1 MNKLNRVLLMLIA
14 MAAIMLL
21 AVGIDKGLQRHERK
35 MWEIERESVYEE
47 ARADIA
53 SMQANIQT
61 LSEDPEAL
69 ISYIEE
75 NELNYTEKKENVE
88 DISPVPGTVDEEASL
103 EELDGTETDGSV
115 SDNESYESDSEGMAS
130 GDDQMESLTSGNT
143 VSSNSYSDSLVS
155 GNSLS
160 DNLVSGNSVSGNL
173 VSGNIL
179 PGGLVSGNLILNG
192 EEKEICASYEN
203 TMKINR
209 QDKKIIADSKVDFS
223 ACKIT
228 CLGDS
233 ITAASNLDTIED
245 YQAMSYPSQLG
256 KILGAE
262 EVVNLGIGGSSI
274 GRYWENAFVDRYQ
287 EIPEDTDVILVMGGT
302 NDGFCASEKELGSL
316 DAREKDTFV
325 GDLDELL
332 FGLQKEYP
340 DAQIVLITPLPN
352 VLHDL
357 LRKSRDY
364 LLPQSAFVKVMKQ
377 LGEEHEIPVIDLYNA
392 NFLDTH
398 DAAVIHALM
407 PDGVHGNETGYR
419 MLAQHIAA
427 QLILIEEE
435 KGVETVGE

>member
-1 MNKLNRVLLMLIA
+1 MNKLNRVMLMLIA

-35 MWEIERESVYEE
+35 MWEIEREAVYEE

-75 NELNYTEKKENVE
+75 NELNYTEKKEVF
-88 DISPVPGTVDEEASL
+88 L
-103 EELDGTETDGSV
+103 EEPDRAEGDGSV
-115 SDNESYESDSEGMAS
+115 SDNEAYKGEAEN
-130 GDDQMESLTSGNT
+130 LVYGNF
-143 VSSNSYSDSLVS
+143 
-155 GNSLS
+155 
-160 DNLVSGNSVSGNL
+160 VSGNSVSGNSESENSI
-173 VSGNIL
+173 SGNSISGNLEWGSFL
-179 PGGLVSGNLILNG
+179 PGGLVSGNLLFPG
-192 EEKEICASYEN
+192 EEREICASYEN
-203 TMKINR
+203 TMKISR
-209 QDKKIIADSKVDFS
+209 QDKKIIADSEVDFS
-223 ACKIT
+223 DCKIT

-233 ITAASNLDTIED
+233 ITAASNLDTIEN
-245 YQAMSYPSQLG
+245 YQSMSYPSQLG

-316 DAREKDTFV
+316 EKREKDTFT

-332 FGLQKEYP
+332 FGLQKDYP

-364 LLPQSAFVKVMKQ
+364 LLPQSAFVRVMKQ
-377 LGEEHEIPVIDLYNA
+377 LGEEHGIPVIDLYNS

-435 KGVETVGE
+435 EGVEAVGE

>member
-1 MNKLNRVLLMLIA
+1 MNKLNRVMLMLIA

-35 MWEIERESVYEE
+35 MWEIEREAVYEE

-75 NELNYTEKKENVE
+75 NELNYTEKKEVF
-88 DISPVPGTVDEEASL
+88 L
-103 EELDGTETDGSV
+103 EEPDRAEGDGSV
-115 SDNESYESDSEGMAS
+115 SDNEAYKGEAE
-130 GDDQMESLTSGNT
+130 N
-143 VSSNSYSDSLVS
+143 LVS
-155 GNSLS
+155 GNSVPG
-160 DNLVSGNSVSGNL
+160 NLVYGNFVSGNSVSGNSESENSI
-173 VSGNIL
+173 SGNSISGNLEWGSFL
-179 PGGLVSGNLILNG
+179 PGGLVSGNLLFPG
-192 EEKEICASYEN
+192 EEREICASYEN

-209 QDKKIIADSKVDFS
+209 QDKKIIADSEVDFS
-223 ACKIT
+223 DCKIT

-233 ITAASNLDTIED
+233 ITAASNLDTIEN
-245 YQAMSYPSQLG
+245 YQSMSYPSQLG
-256 KILGAE
+256 EILGAE

-316 DAREKDTFV
+316 EKREKDTFT

-332 FGLQKEYP
+332 FGLQKDYP

-364 LLPQSAFVKVMKQ
+364 LLPQSAFVRVMKQ
-377 LGEEHEIPVIDLYNA
+377 LGEEHGIPVIDLYNS

-427 QLILIEEE
+427 HLILIEEE
-435 KGVETVGE
+435 EGVEAVGK

>member
-1 MNKLNRVLLMLIA
+1 MNKLNRVMLMLIA

-35 MWEIERESVYEE
+35 MWEIEREAVYEE

-75 NELNYTEKKENVE
+75 NELNYTEKKEVFQ
-88 DISPVPGTVDEEASL
+88 EEPDRA
-103 EELDGTETDGSV
+103 EGDGSV
-115 SDNESYESDSEGMAS
+115 SDNEAYKGEAE
-130 GDDQMESLTSGNT
+130 N
-143 VSSNSYSDSLVS
+143 LVS
-155 GNSLS
+155 GNSVPG
-160 DNLVSGNSVSGNL
+160 NLVYGNFVSGNSVSGNSESENSI
-173 VSGNIL
+173 SGNSISGNLEWGSFL
-179 PGGLVSGNLILNG
+179 PGGLVSGNLLFPG
-192 EEKEICASYEN
+192 EEREICASYEN

-209 QDKKIIADSKVDFS
+209 QDRKIIADSEVDFS
-223 ACKIT
+223 DCKIT

-233 ITAASNLDTIED
+233 ITAASNLDTIEN
-245 YQAMSYPSQLG
+245 YQSMSYPSQLG
-256 KILGAE
+256 EILGAE

-316 DAREKDTFV
+316 EKREKDTFT

-332 FGLQKEYP
+332 FGLQKDYP

-364 LLPQSAFVKVMKQ
+364 LLPQSAFVRVMKQ
-377 LGEEHEIPVIDLYNA
+377 LGEEHGIPVIDLYNS

-435 KGVETVGE
+435 EGVEAVGE

>member
-1 MNKLNRVLLMLIA
+1 MLMLIA

-35 MWEIERESVYEE
+35 MWEIEREAVYEE

-75 NELNYTEKKENVE
+75 NELNYTEKKEVFQ
-88 DISPVPGTVDEEASL
+88 EEPDRA
-103 EELDGTETDGSV
+103 EGDGSV
-115 SDNESYESDSEGMAS
+115 SDNEAYKGETE
-130 GDDQMESLTSGNT
+130 N
-143 VSSNSYSDSLVS
+143 LVS
-155 GNSLS
+155 GNFVPG
-160 DNLVSGNSVSGNL
+160 NLVSGNSVSENSISGNSISGNSISGNL
-173 VSGNIL
+173 EWGSFL
-179 PGGLVSGNLILNG
+179 PGGLVSGNLLFPG
-192 EEKEICASYEN
+192 EEREICASYEN

-209 QDKKIIADSKVDFS
+209 QDRKIIADSEVDFS
-223 ACKIT
+223 DCKIT

-233 ITAASNLDTIED
+233 ITAASNLDTIEND
-245 YQAMSYPSQLG
+245 QSMSYPSQLG

-316 DAREKDTFV
+316 EKREKDTFT

-332 FGLQKEYP
+332 FGMQKDYP

-364 LLPQSAFVKVMKQ
+364 LLPQSAFVRVMKQ
-377 LGEEHEIPVIDLYNA
+377 LGEEHGIPVIDLYNS

-435 KGVETVGE
+435 EGVEAVGE

>member
-1 MNKLNRVLLMLIA
+1 MNKLNRVMLMLIA

-35 MWEIERESVYEE
+35 MWEIEREAVYEE

-75 NELNYTEKKENVE
+75 NELNYTEKKEVF
-88 DISPVPGTVDEEASL
+88 L
-103 EELDGTETDGSV
+103 EEPDRAEGDGSV
-115 SDNESYESDSEGMAS
+115 SDNEAYKEEA
-130 GDDQMESLTSGNT
+130 EN
-143 VSSNSYSDSLVS
+143 LVS
-155 GNSLS
+155 GNSVPG
-160 DNLVSGNSVSGNL
+160 NLVYGNFVSGNSVSGNSESENSI
-173 VSGNIL
+173 SGNSISGNLEWGSFL
-179 PGGLVSGNLILNG
+179 PGGLVSGNLLFP
-192 EEKEICASYEN
+192 EEEREICASYEN

-209 QDKKIIADSKVDFS
+209 QDKKIIADSEVDFS
-223 ACKIT
+223 DCKIT

-233 ITAASNLDTIED
+233 ITAASNLDTIEN
-245 YQAMSYPSQLG
+245 YQSMSYPSQLG
-256 KILGAE
+256 EILGAE

-316 DAREKDTFV
+316 EKREKDTFT

-332 FGLQKEYP
+332 FGLQKDYP

-364 LLPQSAFVKVMKQ
+364 LLPQSAFVRVMKQ
-377 LGEEHEIPVIDLYNA
+377 LGEEHGIPVIDLYNS

-435 KGVETVGE
+435 EGVEAVGE

>member
-1 MNKLNRVLLMLIA
+1 MNKLNRVMLMLIA

-35 MWEIERESVYEE
+35 MWEIEREAVYEE

-75 NELNYTEKKENVE
+75 NELNYTEKKEVF
-88 DISPVPGTVDEEASL
+88 L
-103 EELDGTETDGSV
+103 EEPDRAEGDGSV
-115 SDNESYESDSEGMAS
+115 SDNEAYKGEAE
-130 GDDQMESLTSGNT
+130 N
-143 VSSNSYSDSLVS
+143 LVS
-155 GNSLS
+155 GNSVPG
-160 DNLVSGNSVSGNL
+160 NLVYGNFVSGNSVSGNSESENSI
-173 VSGNIL
+173 SGNSISGNLEWGSFL
-179 PGGLVSGNLILNG
+179 PGGLVSGNLLFPG
-192 EEKEICASYEN
+192 EEREICASYEN

-209 QDKKIIADSKVDFS
+209 QDKKIIADGEVDFS
-223 ACKIT
+223 DCKIT

-233 ITAASNLDTIED
+233 ITAASNLDTIEN
-245 YQAMSYPSQLG
+245 YQSMSYPFQLG
-256 KILGAE
+256 EILGAE

-316 DAREKDTFV
+316 EKREKDTFT

-332 FGLQKEYP
+332 FGLQKDYP

-364 LLPQSAFVKVMKQ
+364 LLPQSAFVRVMKQ
-377 LGEEHEIPVIDLYNA
+377 LGEEHGIPVIDLYNS

-435 KGVETVGE
+435 EGVEAVGE

>member
-1 MNKLNRVLLMLIA
+1 MNKLNRVMLMLIA

-35 MWEIERESVYEE
+35 MWEIEREAVYEE

-75 NELNYTEKKENVE
+75 NELNYTEKKEVF
-88 DISPVPGTVDEEASL
+88 L
-103 EELDGTETDGSV
+103 EEPDRAEGNGSV
-115 SDNESYESDSEGMAS
+115 SDNEAYKGEAE
-130 GDDQMESLTSGNT
+130 N
-143 VSSNSYSDSLVS
+143 LVS
-155 GNSLS
+155 GNSVPG
-160 DNLVSGNSVSGNL
+160 NLVYGNFVSGNSVSGNSESENSI
-173 VSGNIL
+173 SGNSISGNLEWGSIL
-179 PGGLVSGNLILNG
+179 PGGLVSGNLLFPG
-192 EEKEICASYEN
+192 EEREICASYEN

-209 QDKKIIADSKVDFS
+209 QDKKIIADSEVDFS
-223 ACKIT
+223 DCKIT

-233 ITAASNLDTIED
+233 ITAASNLDTIEN
-245 YQAMSYPSQLG
+245 YQSMSYPSQLG
-256 KILGAE
+256 EILGAE

-302 NDGFCASEKELGSL
+302 NDGFCASEKELGNL
-316 DAREKDTFV
+316 EKREKDTFT

-332 FGLQKEYP
+332 FGLQKDYP

-364 LLPQSAFVKVMKQ
+364 LLPQSAFVRVMKQ
-377 LGEEHEIPVIDLYNA
+377 LGEENGIPVIDLYNS

-435 KGVETVGE
+435 EGVEAVGE

>member
-1 MNKLNRVLLMLIA
+1 MNKLNRVMLMLIA

-35 MWEIERESVYEE
+35 MWEIKREAVYEE

-75 NELNYTEKKENVE
+75 NELNYTEKKEVF
-88 DISPVPGTVDEEASL
+88 L
-103 EELDGTETDGSV
+103 EEPDRAEGDGSV
-115 SDNESYESDSEGMAS
+115 SDNEAYKGEAE
-130 GDDQMESLTSGNT
+130 N
-143 VSSNSYSDSLVS
+143 LVS
-155 GNSLS
+155 GNSVPG
-160 DNLVSGNSVSGNL
+160 NLVYGNFVSGNSVSGNSESENSI
-173 VSGNIL
+173 SGNSISGNLEWGSFL
-179 PGGLVSGNLILNG
+179 PGGLVSGNLLFPG
-192 EEKEICASYEN
+192 EEREICASYEN

-209 QDKKIIADSKVDFS
+209 QDRKIIADSEVDFS
-223 ACKIT
+223 DCKIT

-233 ITAASNLDTIED
+233 ITAASNLDTIEN
-245 YQAMSYPSQLG
+245 YQSMSYPSQLG
-256 KILGAE
+256 EILGAE

-316 DAREKDTFV
+316 EKREKDTFI

-332 FGLQKEYP
+332 FGLQKDYP

-364 LLPQSAFVKVMKQ
+364 LLPQSAFVRVMKQ
-377 LGEEHEIPVIDLYNA
+377 LGEEHGIPVIDLYNS

-435 KGVETVGE
+435 EGVEAVGE

>member
-1 MNKLNRVLLMLIA
+1 MNKLNRVMLMLIA

-35 MWEIERESVYEE
+35 MWEIEREAVYEE

-75 NELNYTEKKENVE
+75 NELNYTEKKEVF
-88 DISPVPGTVDEEASL
+88 L
-103 EELDGTETDGSV
+103 EEPDRAEGDGSV
-115 SDNESYESDSEGMAS
+115 SDNEAYKGEAENPV
-130 GDDQMESLTSGNT
+130 SGNS
-143 VSSNSYSDSLVS
+143 VPGNLVS
-155 GNSLS
+155 GNF
-160 DNLVSGNSVSGNL
+160 VSGNSVSGNSESENSI
-173 VSGNIL
+173 SGNSISGNLEWGSFL
-179 PGGLVSGNLILNG
+179 PGGLVSGNLLFPG
-192 EEKEICASYEN
+192 EEREICASYEN

-209 QDKKIIADSKVDFS
+209 QDKKIIADSEVDFS
-223 ACKIT
+223 DCKIT

-233 ITAASNLDTIED
+233 ITAASNLDTIEN
-245 YQAMSYPSQLG
+245 YQSMSYPSQLG
-256 KILGAE
+256 EILGAE

-316 DAREKDTFV
+316 EKREKDTFT

-332 FGLQKEYP
+332 FGLQKDYP

-364 LLPQSAFVKVMKQ
+364 LLPQSAFVRVMKQ
-377 LGEEHEIPVIDLYNA
+377 LGEEHGIPVIDLYNS

-435 KGVETVGE
+435 EGVEAVGE

>member
-1 MNKLNRVLLMLIA
+1 
-14 MAAIMLL
+14 
-21 AVGIDKGLQRHERK
+21 
-35 MWEIERESVYEE
+35 MWEIEREAVYEE

-75 NELNYTEKKENVE
+75 NELNYTEKKEVF
-88 DISPVPGTVDEEASL
+88 L
-103 EELDGTETDGSV
+103 EEPDRAEGDGSV
-115 SDNESYESDSEGMAS
+115 SDNEAYKGEAE
-130 GDDQMESLTSGNT
+130 N
-143 VSSNSYSDSLVS
+143 LVS
-155 GNSLS
+155 GNSVPG
-160 DNLVSGNSVSGNL
+160 NLVYGNFVSGNSVSGNSESENSI
-173 VSGNIL
+173 SGNSISGNLEWGSFL
-179 PGGLVSGNLILNG
+179 PDGLVSGNLLFPG
-192 EEKEICASYEN
+192 EEREICAPYEN

-209 QDKKIIADSKVDFS
+209 QDRKIIADSEVDFS
-223 ACKIT
+223 DCKIT

-233 ITAASNLDTIED
+233 ITAASNLDTIEN
-245 YQAMSYPSQLG
+245 YQSMSYPSQLG
-256 KILGAE
+256 EILGAE

-287 EIPEDTDVILVMGGT
+287 KIPEDTDVILVMGGT

-316 DAREKDTFV
+316 EKREKDTFT

-332 FGLQKEYP
+332 FGLQKDYP

-364 LLPQSAFVKVMKQ
+364 LLPQSAFVRVMKQ
-377 LGEEHEIPVIDLYNA
+377 LGEEHGIPVIDLYNS

-435 KGVETVGE
+435 EGVEAVGE

>member
-1 MNKLNRVLLMLIA
+1 MNKLNRVMLMLIA

-35 MWEIERESVYEE
+35 MWEIEREAVYEE

-75 NELNYTEKKENVE
+75 NELNYTEKKEVF
-88 DISPVPGTVDEEASL
+88 L
-103 EELDGTETDGSV
+103 EEPDRAEGDGSV
-115 SDNESYESDSEGMAS
+115 SDNEAYKGEAE
-130 GDDQMESLTSGNT
+130 N
-143 VSSNSYSDSLVS
+143 LVS
-155 GNSLS
+155 GNSVPG
-160 DNLVSGNSVSGNL
+160 NLVYGNFVSGNSVSGNSESENSI
-173 VSGNIL
+173 SGNSISGNLEWGSFL
-179 PGGLVSGNLILNG
+179 PGGLVSGNLLFPG
-192 EEKEICASYEN
+192 EEREICASYEN

-209 QDKKIIADSKVDFS
+209 QDKKIIADSEVDFS
-223 ACKIT
+223 DCKIT

-233 ITAASNLDTIED
+233 ITAASNLDTIEN
-245 YQAMSYPSQLG
+245 YQSMSYPSQLG
-256 KILGAE
+256 EILGAE

-316 DAREKDTFV
+316 EKREKDTFT

-332 FGLQKEYP
+332 FGMQKDYP

-364 LLPQSAFVKVMKQ
+364 LLPQSAFVRVMKQ
-377 LGEEHEIPVIDLYNA
+377 LGEEHGIPVIDLYNS

-435 KGVETVGE
+435 EGVEAVGE

>member
-1 MNKLNRVLLMLIA
+1 MNKLNRVMLMLIA

-35 MWEIERESVYEE
+35 MWEIKREAVYEE

-75 NELNYTEKKENVE
+75 NELNYTEKKEVF
-88 DISPVPGTVDEEASL
+88 L
-103 EELDGTETDGSV
+103 EEPDRAEGDGSV
-115 SDNESYESDSEGMAS
+115 SDNEAYKGEAE
-130 GDDQMESLTSGNT
+130 N
-143 VSSNSYSDSLVS
+143 LVS
-155 GNSLS
+155 GNSVPG
-160 DNLVSGNSVSGNL
+160 NLVYGNFVSGNSVSGNSESENSI
-173 VSGNIL
+173 SGNSISGNLEWGSFL
-179 PGGLVSGNLILNG
+179 PGGLVSGNLLFPG
-192 EEKEICASYEN
+192 EEREICASYEN

-209 QDKKIIADSKVDFS
+209 QDKKIIADSEVDFS
-223 ACKIT
+223 DCKIT

-233 ITAASNLDTIED
+233 ITAASNLDTIEND
-245 YQAMSYPSQLG
+245 QSMSYPSQLG
-256 KILGAE
+256 EILGAE

-316 DAREKDTFV
+316 EKREKDTFT

-332 FGLQKEYP
+332 FGLQKDYP

-364 LLPQSAFVKVMKQ
+364 LLPQSAFVRVMKQ
-377 LGEEHEIPVIDLYNA
+377 LGEEHGIPVIDLYNS

-435 KGVETVGE
+435 EGVEAVGE

>member
-1 MNKLNRVLLMLIA
+1 MNKLNRVMLMLIA

-35 MWEIERESVYEE
+35 MWEIEREAVYEE

-75 NELNYTEKKENVE
+75 NELNYTEKKEVF
-88 DISPVPGTVDEEASL
+88 L
-103 EELDGTETDGSV
+103 EEPDRAEGDGSV
-115 SDNESYESDSEGMAS
+115 SDNEAYKEEA
-130 GDDQMESLTSGNT
+130 EN
-143 VSSNSYSDSLVS
+143 LVS
-155 GNSLS
+155 GNSVPG
-160 DNLVSGNSVSGNL
+160 NLVYGNFVSGNSVSGNSESENSI
-173 VSGNIL
+173 SGNSISGNLEWGSFL
-179 PGGLVSGNLILNG
+179 PGGLVSGNLLFPG
-192 EEKEICASYEN
+192 EEREICASYEN

-209 QDKKIIADSKVDFS
+209 QDKKIIADSEVDFS
-223 ACKIT
+223 DCKIT

-233 ITAASNLDTIED
+233 ITAASNLDTIEN
-245 YQAMSYPSQLG
+245 YQSMSYPSQLG
-256 KILGAE
+256 EILGAE

-316 DAREKDTFV
+316 EKREKDTFT

-332 FGLQKEYP
+332 FGLQKDYP

-364 LLPQSAFVKVMKQ
+364 LLPQSAFVRVMKQ
-377 LGEEHEIPVIDLYNA
+377 LGEEHGIPVIDLYNS

-427 QLILIEEE
+427 QLILIDEEE
-435 KGVETVGE
+435 GVEAVGE

>member
-1 MNKLNRVLLMLIA
+1 MNKLNRVMLMLIA

-35 MWEIERESVYEE
+35 MWEIKREAVYEE

-75 NELNYTEKKENVE
+75 NELNYTEKKEVF
-88 DISPVPGTVDEEASL
+88 L
-103 EELDGTETDGSV
+103 EEPDRAEGDGSV
-115 SDNESYESDSEGMAS
+115 SDNEAYKGEAE
-130 GDDQMESLTSGNT
+130 N
-143 VSSNSYSDSLVS
+143 LVS
-155 GNSLS
+155 GNSVPG
-160 DNLVSGNSVSGNL
+160 NLVYGNFVSGNSVSGNSESENSI
-173 VSGNIL
+173 SGNSISGNLEWGSFL
-179 PGGLVSGNLILNG
+179 PGGLVSGNLLFPG
-192 EEKEICASYEN
+192 EEREICASYEN

-209 QDKKIIADSKVDFS
+209 QDKKIIADSEVDFS
-223 ACKIT
+223 DCKIT

-233 ITAASNLDTIED
+233 ITAASNLDTIEN
-245 YQAMSYPSQLG
+245 YQSMSYPSQLG
-256 KILGAE
+256 EILGAE

-316 DAREKDTFV
+316 EKREKDTFT

-332 FGLQKEYP
+332 FGLQKDYP

-364 LLPQSAFVKVMKQ
+364 LLPQSAFVRVMKQ
-377 LGEEHEIPVIDLYNA
+377 LGEEHGVPVVDLYNS

-435 KGVETVGE
+435 KGVEAVGE

>member
-1 MNKLNRVLLMLIA
+1 MNKLNRVMLMLIA

-35 MWEIERESVYEE
+35 MWEIEREAVYEE

-75 NELNYTEKKENVE
+75 NELNYTEKKEVF
-88 DISPVPGTVDEEASL
+88 L
-103 EELDGTETDGSV
+103 EEPDRAEGDGSV
-115 SDNESYESDSEGMAS
+115 SDNEAYKGEAE
-130 GDDQMESLTSGNT
+130 
-143 VSSNSYSDSLVS
+143 
-155 GNSLS
+155 
-160 DNLVSGNSVSGNL
+160 NLVSGNSVPGKL
-173 VSGNIL
+173 VSGNSISGNSESENSISGNSISGNFISGSLEWGSFL
-179 PGGLVSGNLILNG
+179 PGGLVSGNLLFSG
-192 EEKEICASYEN
+192 EEREICASYEN
-203 TMKINR
+203 TMKISR
-209 QDKKIIADSKVDFS
+209 QDKKIIADSEVDFS
-223 ACKIT
+223 DCKIT

-233 ITAASNLDTIED
+233 ITAASNLDTIEN
-245 YQAMSYPSQLG
+245 YQSMSYPSQLG

-316 DAREKDTFV
+316 EKREKDTFT

-332 FGLQKEYP
+332 FGLQKDYP

-364 LLPQSAFVKVMKQ
+364 LLPQSAFVRVMKQ
-377 LGEEHEIPVIDLYNA
+377 LGEEHGIPVIDLYNS

-435 KGVETVGE
+435 EGVEAVGE

>member
-1 MNKLNRVLLMLIA
+1 MNKLNRVMLMLIA

-35 MWEIERESVYEE
+35 MWEIKREAVYEE

-75 NELNYTEKKENVE
+75 NELNYTEKKEVF
-88 DISPVPGTVDEEASL
+88 L
-103 EELDGTETDGSV
+103 EEPDRAEGDGSV
-115 SDNESYESDSEGMAS
+115 SDNEAYKGEAE
-130 GDDQMESLTSGNT
+130 N
-143 VSSNSYSDSLVS
+143 LVS
-155 GNSLS
+155 GNSVPG
-160 DNLVSGNSVSGNL
+160 NLVYGNFVSGNSVSGNSESENSI
-173 VSGNIL
+173 SGNSISGNLEWGNFL
-179 PGGLVSGNLILNG
+179 PGGLVSGNLLFPG
-192 EEKEICASYEN
+192 EEREICASYEN

-209 QDKKIIADSKVDFS
+209 QDKKIIADSEVDFS
-223 ACKIT
+223 DCKIT

-233 ITAASNLDTIED
+233 ITAASNLDTIEN
-245 YQAMSYPSQLG
+245 YQSMSYPSQLG
-256 KILGAE
+256 EILGAE

-316 DAREKDTFV
+316 EKREKDTFT

-332 FGLQKEYP
+332 FGLQKDYP

-364 LLPQSAFVKVMKQ
+364 LLPQSAFVRVMKQ
-377 LGEEHEIPVIDLYNA
+377 LGEEHGIPVIDLYNS

-435 KGVETVGE
+435 EGVEAVGE

>member
-1 MNKLNRVLLMLIA
+1 MNKLNRVMLMLIA

-35 MWEIERESVYEE
+35 MWEIEREAVYEE

-75 NELNYTEKKENVE
+75 NELNYTEKKEVF
-88 DISPVPGTVDEEASL
+88 L
-103 EELDGTETDGSV
+103 EEPDRAEGDGSV
-115 SDNESYESDSEGMAS
+115 SDNEAYKGEAE
-130 GDDQMESLTSGNT
+130 
-143 VSSNSYSDSLVS
+143 
-155 GNSLS
+155 
-160 DNLVSGNSVSGNL
+160 NLVSGNSVPGNLVYGNFVSGNSVSENSISGNSISGNL
-173 VSGNIL
+173 EWGSFL
-179 PGGLVSGNLILNG
+179 PGGLVSGNLLFSG
-192 EEKEICASYEN
+192 EEREICASYEN

-209 QDKKIIADSKVDFS
+209 QDKKIIADSEVDFS
-223 ACKIT
+223 DCKIT

-233 ITAASNLDTIED
+233 ITAASNLDTIEN
-245 YQAMSYPSQLG
+245 YQSMSYPSQLG
-256 KILGAE
+256 EILGTE

-274 GRYWENAFVDRYQ
+274 GRYWENAFVDRYR

-316 DAREKDTFV
+316 EKREKDTFT

-332 FGLQKEYP
+332 FGLQKDYP

-364 LLPQSAFVKVMKQ
+364 LLPQSAFVRVMKQ
-377 LGEEHEIPVIDLYNA
+377 LGEEHGIPVIDLYNS

-435 KGVETVGE
+435 EGVEAVGE

>member
-1 MNKLNRVLLMLIA
+1 MNKLNRVMLMLIA

-35 MWEIERESVYEE
+35 MWEIKREAVYEE

-75 NELNYTEKKENVE
+75 NELNYTEKKEVF
-88 DISPVPGTVDEEASL
+88 L
-103 EELDGTETDGSV
+103 EEPDRAEGDGSV
-115 SDNESYESDSEGMAS
+115 SDNEAYKGEAE
-130 GDDQMESLTSGNT
+130 N
-143 VSSNSYSDSLVS
+143 LVS
-155 GNSLS
+155 GNSVPG
-160 DNLVSGNSVSGNL
+160 NLVYGNFVSGNSVSGNSESENSI
-173 VSGNIL
+173 SGNSISGNLEWGSFL
-179 PGGLVSGNLILNG
+179 PGGLVSGNLLFPG
-192 EEKEICASYEN
+192 EEREICASYEN

-209 QDKKIIADSKVDFS
+209 QDKKIIADSEVDFS
-223 ACKIT
+223 DCKIT

-233 ITAASNLDTIED
+233 ITAASNLDTIEN
-245 YQAMSYPSQLG
+245 YQSMSYPSQLRE
-256 KILGAE
+256 ILGAE

-316 DAREKDTFV
+316 EKREKDTFT

-332 FGLQKEYP
+332 FGLQKDYP
-340 DAQIVLITPLPN
+340 DAQVVLITPLPN

-364 LLPQSAFVKVMKQ
+364 LLPQSAFVRVMKQ
-377 LGEEHEIPVIDLYNA
+377 LGEEHGIPVVDLYNS

-435 KGVETVGE
+435 KGVEAVGE

>member
-1 MNKLNRVLLMLIA
+1 MNKLNRVMLMLIA

-35 MWEIERESVYEE
+35 IWEIEREAVYEE

-75 NELNYTEKKENVE
+75 NELNYTEKKEVF
-88 DISPVPGTVDEEASL
+88 L
-103 EELDGTETDGSV
+103 EEPDRAEGDGSV
-115 SDNESYESDSEGMAS
+115 SDNEAYKGEAE
-130 GDDQMESLTSGNT
+130 N
-143 VSSNSYSDSLVS
+143 LVS
-155 GNSLS
+155 GNSVPG
-160 DNLVSGNSVSGNL
+160 NLVSGNFVSGNSVSGNSESENSI
-173 VSGNIL
+173 SGNSISGNLEWGSFL
-179 PGGLVSGNLILNG
+179 PGGLVSGNLLFPG
-192 EEKEICASYEN
+192 EEREICASYEN

-209 QDKKIIADSKVDFS
+209 QDKKIIADSEVDFS
-223 ACKIT
+223 DCKIT

-233 ITAASNLDTIED
+233 ITAASNLDTIEN
-245 YQAMSYPSQLG
+245 YQSMSYPSQLG
-256 KILGAE
+256 EILGAE

-316 DAREKDTFV
+316 EKREKDTFT

-332 FGLQKEYP
+332 FGLQKDYP

-364 LLPQSAFVKVMKQ
+364 LLPQSAFVRVMKQ
-377 LGEEHEIPVIDLYNA
+377 LGEEHGIPVIDLYNS

-435 KGVETVGE
+435 EGVKAVGE

>member
-75 NELNYTEKKENVE
+75 NELNYTEKKESVE

-115 SDNESYESDSEGMAS
+115 SDNESYESDSEGMDS

-143 VSSNSYSDSLVS
+143 VSGNSYSDSLVS

-179 PGGLVSGNLILNG
+179 PGGLISGNLILNG

-332 FGLQKEYP
+332 FGLQKDYP

>member
-1 MNKLNRVLLMLIA
+1 MNKLNRVMLMLIA

-35 MWEIERESVYEE
+35 MWEIEREAVYEE

-75 NELNYTEKKENVE
+75 NELNYTEKKEVF
-88 DISPVPGTVDEEASL
+88 L
-103 EELDGTETDGSV
+103 EEPDRAEGDGSV
-115 SDNESYESDSEGMAS
+115 SDNEAYKGEAE
-130 GDDQMESLTSGNT
+130 N
-143 VSSNSYSDSLVS
+143 LVS
-155 GNSLS
+155 GNSVPG
-160 DNLVSGNSVSGNL
+160 NLVYGNFVSGNSVSGNF
-173 VSGNIL
+173 VSENSISGNSISGNLEWGSFL
-179 PGGLVSGNLILNG
+179 PGGLVSGNLLFPG
-192 EEKEICASYEN
+192 EEREICASYEN

-209 QDKKIIADSKVDFS
+209 QDKKIIADSEVDFS
-223 ACKIT
+223 DCKIT

-233 ITAASNLDTIED
+233 ITAASNLDTIEN
-245 YQAMSYPSQLG
+245 YQSMSYPSQLEE
-256 KILGAE
+256 ILGAE

-316 DAREKDTFV
+316 EKREKDTFT

-332 FGLQKEYP
+332 FGLQKDYP

-364 LLPQSAFVKVMKQ
+364 LLPQSAFVRVMKQ
-377 LGEEHEIPVIDLYNA
+377 LGEEHGIPVIDLYNS

-435 KGVETVGE
+435 EGVEAVGE

>member
-1 MNKLNRVLLMLIA
+1 MNKLNRVMLMLIA

-35 MWEIERESVYEE
+35 MWEIEREAVYEE

-75 NELNYTEKKENVE
+75 NELNYTEKKEVFQ
-88 DISPVPGTVDEEASL
+88 EEPDRA
-103 EELDGTETDGSV
+103 EGDGSV
-115 SDNESYESDSEGMAS
+115 SDNEAYKEEA
-130 GDDQMESLTSGNT
+130 EN
-143 VSSNSYSDSLVS
+143 LVS
-155 GNSLS
+155 GNFVPG
-160 DNLVSGNSVSGNL
+160 NLVSGNSVSENSISGNSISGNL
-173 VSGNIL
+173 EWGSFL
-179 PGGLVSGNLILNG
+179 PGGLVSGNLLFP
-192 EEKEICASYEN
+192 EEEREICASYEN

-209 QDKKIIADSKVDFS
+209 QDRKIIADSEVDFS
-223 ACKIT
+223 DCKIT

-233 ITAASNLDTIED
+233 ITAASNLDTIEND
-245 YQAMSYPSQLG
+245 QSMSYPSQLG

-316 DAREKDTFV
+316 EKREKDTFT

-332 FGLQKEYP
+332 FGMQKDYP

-364 LLPQSAFVKVMKQ
+364 LLPQSAFVRVMKQ
-377 LGEEHEIPVIDLYNA
+377 LGEEHGIPVIDLYNS

-435 KGVETVGE
+435 EGVEAVGE

>member
-1 MNKLNRVLLMLIA
+1 MNKLNRVMLMLIA

-35 MWEIERESVYEE
+35 MWEIKREAVYEE

-75 NELNYTEKKENVE
+75 NELNYTEKKEVF
-88 DISPVPGTVDEEASL
+88 L
-103 EELDGTETDGSV
+103 EEPDRAEGDGSV
-115 SDNESYESDSEGMAS
+115 SDNGAYKGEAE
-130 GDDQMESLTSGNT
+130 N
-143 VSSNSYSDSLVS
+143 LVS
-155 GNSLS
+155 GNSVPG
-160 DNLVSGNSVSGNL
+160 NLVYGNFVSGNSVSGNSESENSI
-173 VSGNIL
+173 SGNSISGNLEWGSFL
-179 PGGLVSGNLILNG
+179 PGSLVSGNLLFPG
-192 EEKEICASYEN
+192 EEREICASYEN

-209 QDKKIIADSKVDFS
+209 QDKKIIADSEVDFS
-223 ACKIT
+223 DCKIT

-233 ITAASNLDTIED
+233 ITAASNLDTIEN
-245 YQAMSYPSQLG
+245 YQSMSYPSQLG
-256 KILGAE
+256 EVLGAE

-316 DAREKDTFV
+316 EKREKDTFT

-332 FGLQKEYP
+332 FGLQKDYP

-364 LLPQSAFVKVMKQ
+364 LLPQSAFVRVMKQ
-377 LGEEHEIPVIDLYNA
+377 LGEEHGIPVIDLYNS

-435 KGVETVGE
+435 EGVEAVGE

>member
-1 MNKLNRVLLMLIA
+1 MNKLNRVMLMLIA

-35 MWEIERESVYEE
+35 MWEIEREAVYEE

-75 NELNYTEKKENVE
+75 NELNYTEKKEVF
-88 DISPVPGTVDEEASL
+88 L
-103 EELDGTETDGSV
+103 EEPDRAEGDGSV
-115 SDNESYESDSEGMAS
+115 SDNEAYKEEA
-130 GDDQMESLTSGNT
+130 EN
-143 VSSNSYSDSLVS
+143 LVS
-155 GNSLS
+155 GNSVPG
-160 DNLVSGNSVSGNL
+160 NLVYGNFVSGNSVSGNSESENSI
-173 VSGNIL
+173 SGNSISGNLEWGSFL
-179 PGGLVSGNLILNG
+179 PGGLVSGNLLFPG
-192 EEKEICASYEN
+192 EEREICASYEN

-209 QDKKIIADSKVDFS
+209 QDKKIIVDSEVDFS
-223 ACKIT
+223 DCKIT

-233 ITAASNLDTIED
+233 ITAASNLDTIEN
-245 YQAMSYPSQLG
+245 YQSMSYPSQLG
-256 KILGAE
+256 EILGAE

-316 DAREKDTFV
+316 EKREKDTFT

-332 FGLQKEYP
+332 FGLQKDYP

-364 LLPQSAFVKVMKQ
+364 LLPQSAFVRVMKQ
-377 LGEEHEIPVIDLYNA
+377 LGEEHGIPVIDLYNS

-435 KGVETVGE
+435 EGVEAVGE

>member
-1 MNKLNRVLLMLIA
+1 MNKLNRVMLMLIA

-35 MWEIERESVYEE
+35 MWEIKREAVYEE

-61 LSEDPEAL
+61 LSENPEAL

-75 NELNYTEKKENVE
+75 NELNYTEKKEVF
-88 DISPVPGTVDEEASL
+88 PEEPDR
-103 EELDGTETDGSV
+103 EESDGSV
-115 SDNESYESDSEGMAS
+115 SDNEAYKEEA
-130 GDDQMESLTSGNT
+130 ENP
-143 VSSNSYSDSLVS
+143 VS
-155 GNSLS
+155 GNSVPG
-160 DNLVSGNSVSGNL
+160 NLVYGNFVSGNSVSGNSESEDSI
-173 VSGNIL
+173 SGNSISGNLEWGSFL
-179 PGGLVSGNLILNG
+179 PGGLVSGNLLFPG
-192 EEKEICASYEN
+192 EEREICASYEN

-209 QDKKIIADSKVDFS
+209 QDKKIIADSEVDFS
-223 ACKIT
+223 DCKIT

-233 ITAASNLDTIED
+233 ITAASNLDTIEN
-245 YQAMSYPSQLG
+245 YQSMSYPSQLG
-256 KILGAE
+256 EVLGAE

-316 DAREKDTFV
+316 EKREKDTFT

-332 FGLQKEYP
+332 FGLQKDYP

-364 LLPQSAFVKVMKQ
+364 LLPQSAFVRVMKQ
-377 LGEEHEIPVIDLYNA
+377 LGEEHGIPVIDLYNS

-435 KGVETVGE
+435 KGVEAVGE

>member
-1 MNKLNRVLLMLIA
+1 MLMLIA

-35 MWEIERESVYEE
+35 IWEIEREAVYEE

-75 NELNYTEKKENVE
+75 NELNYTEKKEVF
-88 DISPVPGTVDEEASL
+88 L
-103 EELDGTETDGSV
+103 EEPDRAEGDGSV
-115 SDNESYESDSEGMAS
+115 SDNEAYKGEAE
-130 GDDQMESLTSGNT
+130 N
-143 VSSNSYSDSLVS
+143 LVS
-155 GNSLS
+155 GNSVPG
-160 DNLVSGNSVSGNL
+160 NLVSGNFVSGNSVSGNSESENSI
-173 VSGNIL
+173 SGNSISGNLEWGSFL
-179 PGGLVSGNLILNG
+179 PGGLVSGNLLFPG
-192 EEKEICASYEN
+192 EEREICASYEN

-209 QDKKIIADSKVDFS
+209 QDKKIIADSEVDFS
-223 ACKIT
+223 DCKIT

-233 ITAASNLDTIED
+233 ITAASNLDTIEN
-245 YQAMSYPSQLG
+245 YQSMSYPSQLG
-256 KILGAE
+256 EILGAE

-316 DAREKDTFV
+316 EKREKDTFT

-332 FGLQKEYP
+332 FGLQKDYP

-364 LLPQSAFVKVMKQ
+364 LLPQSAFVRVMKQ
-377 LGEEHEIPVIDLYNA
+377 LGEEHGIPVIDLYNS

-435 KGVETVGE
+435 EGVEAVGE

>member
-1 MNKLNRVLLMLIA
+1 MNKLNRVMLMLIA

-35 MWEIERESVYEE
+35 MWEIEREAVYEE

-75 NELNYTEKKENVE
+75 NELNYTEKKEVF
-88 DISPVPGTVDEEASL
+88 L
-103 EELDGTETDGSV
+103 EEPDRAEGDGSV
-115 SDNESYESDSEGMAS
+115 SDNEAYKGEAE
-130 GDDQMESLTSGNT
+130 N
-143 VSSNSYSDSLVS
+143 LVS
-155 GNSLS
+155 GNSVPG
-160 DNLVSGNSVSGNL
+160 NLVYGNFVSGNSVSGNSESENSI
-173 VSGNIL
+173 SGNSISGNLEWGSFL
-179 PGGLVSGNLILNG
+179 PGGLVSGNLLFPG
-192 EEKEICASYEN
+192 EEREICASYEN

-209 QDKKIIADSKVDFS
+209 QDKKIIADSEVDFS
-223 ACKIT
+223 DCKIT

-233 ITAASNLDTIED
+233 ITAASNLDTIEN
-245 YQAMSYPSQLG
+245 YQSMSYPSKLG
-256 KILGAE
+256 EILGAE

-316 DAREKDTFV
+316 EKREKDTFT

-332 FGLQKEYP
+332 FGLQKDYP

-364 LLPQSAFVKVMKQ
+364 LLPQSAFVRVMKQ
-377 LGEEHEIPVIDLYNA
+377 LGEEHGIPVIDLYNS

-435 KGVETVGE
+435 EVEAVGE

>member
-1 MNKLNRVLLMLIA
+1 MNKLNRVMLMLIA

-35 MWEIERESVYEE
+35 MWEIEREAVYEE

-75 NELNYTEKKENVE
+75 NELNYTEKKEVFQ
-88 DISPVPGTVDEEASL
+88 EEPDRA
-103 EELDGTETDGSV
+103 EGDGSV
-115 SDNESYESDSEGMAS
+115 SDNEAYKGEAE
-130 GDDQMESLTSGNT
+130 N
-143 VSSNSYSDSLVS
+143 LVS
-155 GNSLS
+155 GNSVPG
-160 DNLVSGNSVSGNL
+160 NLVYGNFVSGNFVSGNSVSGNSESENSI
-173 VSGNIL
+173 SGNSISGNLEWGSFL
-179 PGGLVSGNLILNG
+179 PGGLVSGNLLFPG
-192 EEKEICASYEN
+192 EEREICASYEN

-209 QDKKIIADSKVDFS
+209 QDKKIIADSEVDFS
-223 ACKIT
+223 DCKIT

-233 ITAASNLDTIED
+233 ITAASNLDTIEN
-245 YQAMSYPSQLG
+245 YQSMSYPSQLG
-256 KILGAE
+256 EILGAE

-316 DAREKDTFV
+316 EKREKDTFT

-332 FGLQKEYP
+332 FGLQKDYP

-364 LLPQSAFVKVMKQ
+364 LLPQSAFVRVMKQ
-377 LGEEHEIPVIDLYNA
+377 LGEEHGIPVIDLYNS

-435 KGVETVGE
+435 EGVEAVGE

>member
-1 MNKLNRVLLMLIA
+1 MNKLNRVMLMLIA

-35 MWEIERESVYEE
+35 MWEIEREAVYEE

-75 NELNYTEKKENVE
+75 NELNYTEKKEVF
-88 DISPVPGTVDEEASL
+88 L
-103 EELDGTETDGSV
+103 EEPDRAEDDGSV
-115 SDNESYESDSEGMAS
+115 SDNEAYKGEAE
-130 GDDQMESLTSGNT
+130 
-143 VSSNSYSDSLVS
+143 
-155 GNSLS
+155 
-160 DNLVSGNSVSGNL
+160 NLVSGNSVPGKL
-173 VSGNIL
+173 VSGNSVFGNSESENSISGNSISGNLEWGSFL
-179 PGGLVSGNLILNG
+179 PGGLVSGNLLFPG
-192 EEKEICASYEN
+192 EEREICASYEN
-203 TMKINR
+203 TMKISR
-209 QDKKIIADSKVDFS
+209 QDKKIIADSEVDFS
-223 ACKIT
+223 DCKIT

-233 ITAASNLDTIED
+233 ITAASNLDTIEN
-245 YQAMSYPSQLG
+245 YQSMSYPSQLG

-316 DAREKDTFV
+316 EKREKDTFT

-332 FGLQKEYP
+332 FGLQKDYP

-364 LLPQSAFVKVMKQ
+364 LLPQSAFVRVMKQ
-377 LGEEHEIPVIDLYNA
+377 LGEEHGIPVIDLYNS

-435 KGVETVGE
+435 EGVEAVGE

>member
-1 MNKLNRVLLMLIA
+1 MNKLNRVMLMLIA

-35 MWEIERESVYEE
+35 MWEIKREAVYEE

-75 NELNYTEKKENVE
+75 NELNYTEKKEVF
-88 DISPVPGTVDEEASL
+88 L
-103 EELDGTETDGSV
+103 EEPDRAEGDGSV
-115 SDNESYESDSEGMAS
+115 SDNEAYKEEA
-130 GDDQMESLTSGNT
+130 ENP
-143 VSSNSYSDSLVS
+143 VS
-155 GNSLS
+155 GNSVPG
-160 DNLVSGNSVSGNL
+160 NLVYGNFVSGNSVSGNSESENSI
-173 VSGNIL
+173 SGNSISGNLEWGSFL
-179 PGGLVSGNLILNG
+179 PGGLVSGNLLFPG
-192 EEKEICASYEN
+192 EEREICASYEN

-209 QDKKIIADSKVDFS
+209 QDKKIIADSEVDFS
-223 ACKIT
+223 DCKIT

-233 ITAASNLDTIED
+233 ITAASNLDTIEN
-245 YQAMSYPSQLG
+245 YQSMSYPSQLG
-256 KILGAE
+256 EILGAE

-316 DAREKDTFV
+316 EKREKDTFT

-332 FGLQKEYP
+332 FGLQKDYP

-364 LLPQSAFVKVMKQ
+364 LLPQSAFVRVMKQ
-377 LGEEHEIPVIDLYNA
+377 LGEEHGIPVIDLYNS

-435 KGVETVGE
+435 EGVEAVGE

>member
-1 MNKLNRVLLMLIA
+1 MNKLNRVMLMLIA

-35 MWEIERESVYEE
+35 MWEIKREAVYEE

-75 NELNYTEKKENVE
+75 NELNYTEKKEVF
-88 DISPVPGTVDEEASL
+88 L
-103 EELDGTETDGSV
+103 EEPDRAEGDGSV
-115 SDNESYESDSEGMAS
+115 SDNEAYKEEA
-130 GDDQMESLTSGNT
+130 ENP
-143 VSSNSYSDSLVS
+143 VS
-155 GNSLS
+155 GNSVPG
-160 DNLVSGNSVSGNL
+160 NLVSGNSVSGNSESENSI
-173 VSGNIL
+173 SGNSISGNSISGNLVWGSFL
-179 PGGLVSGNLILNG
+179 PGGLVSGNLLFPG
-192 EEKEICASYEN
+192 EEREICASYEN

-209 QDKKIIADSKVDFS
+209 RDKKIIADSEVDFS
-223 ACKIT
+223 DCKIT

-233 ITAASNLDTIED
+233 ITAASNLDTIEN
-245 YQAMSYPSQLG
+245 YQSMSYPSQLG
-256 KILGAE
+256 EILGAE

-316 DAREKDTFV
+316 EKREKDTFT

-332 FGLQKEYP
+332 FGLQKDYP

-364 LLPQSAFVKVMKQ
+364 LLPQSAFVRVMKQ
-377 LGEEHEIPVIDLYNA
+377 LGEEHGIPVIDLYNS

-435 KGVETVGE
+435 EGVEAVGE

>member
-1 MNKLNRVLLMLIA
+1 MNKLNRVMLMLIA

-35 MWEIERESVYEE
+35 MWEIEREAVYEE

-75 NELNYTEKKENVE
+75 NELNYTEKKEVF
-88 DISPVPGTVDEEASL
+88 L
-103 EELDGTETDGSV
+103 EEPDRAEGDGSV
-115 SDNESYESDSEGMAS
+115 SDNEAYKGEAE
-130 GDDQMESLTSGNT
+130 N
-143 VSSNSYSDSLVS
+143 LVS
-155 GNSLS
+155 GNSVPG
-160 DNLVSGNSVSGNL
+160 NLVYGNFVSGNSVSGNSESENSI
-173 VSGNIL
+173 SGNSISGNLEWGSFL
-179 PGGLVSGNLILNG
+179 PGGLVSGNLLFPG
-192 EEKEICASYEN
+192 EEREICASYEN

-209 QDKKIIADSKVDFS
+209 QDKKIVADSEVDFS
-223 ACKIT
+223 DCRIT

-233 ITAASNLDTIED
+233 ITAASNLDTIEN
-245 YQAMSYPSQLG
+245 YQSMSYPSQLG
-256 KILGAE
+256 EILDAE

-316 DAREKDTFV
+316 EKREKDTFT

-332 FGLQKEYP
+332 FGLQKDYP

-364 LLPQSAFVKVMKQ
+364 LLPQSAFVRVMKQ
-377 LGEEHEIPVIDLYNA
+377 LGEEHGIPVIDLYNS

-435 KGVETVGE
+435 EGVEAVGE

>member
-1 MNKLNRVLLMLIA
+1 MNKLNRVMLMLIA

-35 MWEIERESVYEE
+35 MWEIEREAVYEE

-75 NELNYTEKKENVE
+75 NELNYTEKKEVF
-88 DISPVPGTVDEEASL
+88 L
-103 EELDGTETDGSV
+103 EETDRAEGDGSV
-115 SDNESYESDSEGMAS
+115 SDNEAYKEEA
-130 GDDQMESLTSGNT
+130 EN
-143 VSSNSYSDSLVS
+143 LVS
-155 GNSLS
+155 GNSVPG
-160 DNLVSGNSVSGNL
+160 NLVYGNFVSGNSVSGNSESENSI
-173 VSGNIL
+173 SGNSISGNLEWGSFL
-179 PGGLVSGNLILNG
+179 PGGLVSGNLLFPG
-192 EEKEICASYEN
+192 EEREICASYEN

-209 QDKKIIADSKVDFS
+209 RDKKIIADSEVDFS
-223 ACKIT
+223 DCKIT

-233 ITAASNLDTIED
+233 ITAASNLDTIEN
-245 YQAMSYPSQLG
+245 YQSMSYPSQLG
-256 KILGAE
+256 EILGAE

-316 DAREKDTFV
+316 EKREKDTFT

-332 FGLQKEYP
+332 FGLQKDYP

-364 LLPQSAFVKVMKQ
+364 LLPQSAFVRVMKQ
-377 LGEEHEIPVIDLYNA
+377 LGEEHGIPVIDLYNS

-435 KGVETVGE
+435 EGVEAVGE

>member
-1 MNKLNRVLLMLIA
+1 MNKLNRVMLMLIA

-35 MWEIERESVYEE
+35 MWEIEREAVYEE

-75 NELNYTEKKENVE
+75 NELNYTEKKEVF
-88 DISPVPGTVDEEASL
+88 L
-103 EELDGTETDGSV
+103 EEPDRAEGDGSV
-115 SDNESYESDSEGMAS
+115 SDNEAYKGEAE
-130 GDDQMESLTSGNT
+130 N
-143 VSSNSYSDSLVS
+143 LVS
-155 GNSLS
+155 GNSVPG
-160 DNLVSGNSVSGNL
+160 NLVYGNFVSGNSVSGNSESENSI
-173 VSGNIL
+173 SGNSISGNLEWGSFL
-179 PGGLVSGNLILNG
+179 PGGLVSGNLLFPG
-192 EEKEICASYEN
+192 EEREICASYEN

-209 QDKKIIADSKVDFS
+209 QDKKIIADSEVDFS
-223 ACKIT
+223 DCKIT

-233 ITAASNLDTIED
+233 ITAASNLDTIEN
-245 YQAMSYPSQLG
+245 YQSMSYPSQLG
-256 KILGAE
+256 EILGAE

-316 DAREKDTFV
+316 EKREKDTFT

-332 FGLQKEYP
+332 FGLQKDYP

-364 LLPQSAFVKVMKQ
+364 LLPQSAFVRVMKQ
-377 LGEEHEIPVIDLYNA
+377 LGEEHGIPVIDLYNS

-398 DAAVIHALM
+398 DAGRCSWQRNRLPYAGTAYSSTAD
-407 PDGVHGNETGYR
+407 PDRRGGSRSCWGMIMKPLR
-419 MLAQHIAA
+419 MRS
-427 QLILIEEE
+427 
-435 KGVETVGE
+435 

>member
-1 MNKLNRVLLMLIA
+1 MNKLNRVMLMLIA

-35 MWEIERESVYEE
+35 MWEIEREAVYEE

-75 NELNYTEKKENVE
+75 NELNYTEKKEVF
-88 DISPVPGTVDEEASL
+88 L
-103 EELDGTETDGSV
+103 EEPDRAEGDGSV
-115 SDNESYESDSEGMAS
+115 SDNEAYKGEAE
-130 GDDQMESLTSGNT
+130 N
-143 VSSNSYSDSLVS
+143 LVS
-155 GNSLS
+155 GNSVPG
-160 DNLVSGNSVSGNL
+160 NLVYGNFVSGNSVSGNSESENSI
-173 VSGNIL
+173 SGNSISGNLEWGSFL
-179 PGGLVSGNLILNG
+179 PGGLVSGNLLFPG
-192 EEKEICASYEN
+192 EEREICASYEN

-209 QDKKIIADSKVDFS
+209 QDKKIIADSEVDFS
-223 ACKIT
+223 DCKIT

-233 ITAASNLDTIED
+233 ITAASNLDTIEN
-245 YQAMSYPSQLG
+245 YQSMSYPSQLG
-256 KILGAE
+256 EILGAE

-287 EIPEDTDVILVMGGT
+287 EIPEGTDVILVMGGT

-316 DAREKDTFV
+316 EKREKDTFT

-332 FGLQKEYP
+332 FGLQKDYP

-364 LLPQSAFVKVMKQ
+364 LLPQSAFVRVMKQ
-377 LGEEHEIPVIDLYNA
+377 LGEEHGIPVIDLYNS

-435 KGVETVGE
+435 EGVEAVGE

>member
-1 MNKLNRVLLMLIA
+1 MNKLNRVMLMLIA

-35 MWEIERESVYEE
+35 MWEIEREAVYEE

-75 NELNYTEKKENVE
+75 NELNYTEKKEVF
-88 DISPVPGTVDEEASL
+88 L
-103 EELDGTETDGSV
+103 EETDRAEGDGSV
-115 SDNESYESDSEGMAS
+115 SDNEAYKEEA
-130 GDDQMESLTSGNT
+130 ENP
-143 VSSNSYSDSLVS
+143 VS
-155 GNSLS
+155 GNSVPG
-160 DNLVSGNSVSGNL
+160 NLVSGNSVSGNSESENSI
-173 VSGNIL
+173 SGNSISGNSISGNLVWGNFL
-179 PGGLVSGNLILNG
+179 PGGLVSGNLLFPG
-192 EEKEICASYEN
+192 EEREICASYEN

-209 QDKKIIADSKVDFS
+209 QDRKIIADSEVDFS
-223 ACKIT
+223 DCKIT

-233 ITAASNLDTIED
+233 ITAASNLDTIEN
-245 YQAMSYPSQLG
+245 YQSMSYPSQLG
-256 KILGAE
+256 EILGAE

-287 EIPEDTDVILVMGGT
+287 KIPEDTDVILVMGGT

-316 DAREKDTFV
+316 EKREKDTFT

-332 FGLQKEYP
+332 FGLQKDYP

-364 LLPQSAFVKVMKQ
+364 LLPQSAFVRVMKQ
-377 LGEEHEIPVIDLYNA
+377 LGEEHGIPVIDLYNS

-435 KGVETVGE
+435 EGVEAVGE

>member
-1 MNKLNRVLLMLIA
+1 MNKLNRVMLMLIA

-35 MWEIERESVYEE
+35 MWEIKREAVYEE

-75 NELNYTEKKENVE
+75 NELNYTEKKEVF
-88 DISPVPGTVDEEASL
+88 L
-103 EELDGTETDGSV
+103 EEPDRAEGDGSV
-115 SDNESYESDSEGMAS
+115 SDNEAYKGEAE
-130 GDDQMESLTSGNT
+130 N
-143 VSSNSYSDSLVS
+143 LVS
-155 GNSLS
+155 GNSIPG
-160 DNLVSGNSVSGNL
+160 NLVSGNSVSGNSESENSI
-173 VSGNIL
+173 SGNSISGNSISGNLEWGSFL
-179 PGGLVSGNLILNG
+179 PGGLVSGNLLFPG
-192 EEKEICASYEN
+192 EEREICASYEN

-209 QDKKIIADSKVDFS
+209 QDKKIIADSEVDFS
-223 ACKIT
+223 DCKIT

-233 ITAASNLDTIED
+233 ITAASNLDTIEN
-245 YQAMSYPSQLG
+245 YQSMSYPSQLG
-256 KILGAE
+256 EILDAE

-316 DAREKDTFV
+316 EKREKDTFT

-332 FGLQKEYP
+332 FGLQKDYP

-364 LLPQSAFVKVMKQ
+364 LLPQSAFVRVMKQ
-377 LGEEHEIPVIDLYNA
+377 LGEEHGIPVIDLYNS

-435 KGVETVGE
+435 EGVEAVGE